1 MKKRINVITIFFL
14 FCYCLFAE
22 YSDSITE
29 TNFSQPDSIVISRR
43 PVYIELLSNYEYISD
58 TFNYNF
64 VLKNLFLNE
73 DSLTVYLNNVLIFDT
88 TTITNETNQVV
99 ISLSDKINLLKIIVN
114 DINNIILLDYNDTLY
129 YITET
134 LWSITDS
141 IYISDTDS
149 IYISDKDK
157 ILDYYRFKKILQND
171 INKIKIYNWFKIS
184 ELTNDDYYR
193 EPNIPYKK
201 FRKIIGY

>member
-1 MKKRINVITIFFL
+1 MFCFFYIFAYAEVNILNDDKVYLDTNVISLIVEFNNYRKTDTYGIYINNELKMTDVILQDTYNFFL
-14 FCYCLFAE
+14 EIDELKDNIIEIINFSNGIVIG
-22 YSDSITE
+22 SDSI
-29 TNFSQPDSIVISRR
+29 FC
-43 PVYIELLSNYEYISD
+43 
-58 TFNYNF
+58 
-64 VLKNLFLNE
+64 
-73 DSLTVYLNNVLIFDT
+73 
-88 TTITNETNQVV
+88 
-99 ISLSDKINLLKIIVN
+99 
-114 DINNIILLDYNDTLY
+114 Y
-129 YITET
+129 YYPET